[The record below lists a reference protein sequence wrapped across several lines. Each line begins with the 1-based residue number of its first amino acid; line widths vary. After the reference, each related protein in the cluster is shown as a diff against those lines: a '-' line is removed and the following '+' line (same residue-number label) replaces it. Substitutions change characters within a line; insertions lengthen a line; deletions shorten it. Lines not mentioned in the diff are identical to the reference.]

1 MENKKDNIEKTLSNK
16 GDEIT
21 NDSNV
26 TPEERKLLNATDSNS
41 GEDDDERLRE
51 SELDDT
57 DDDGTP
63 LNENSDDLSGR
74 DLDVPGEED
83 DDEDEDI
90 GEEDEE
96 NNSYSRE
103 KQDD

>member
-1 MENKKDNIEKTLSNK
+1 MENKKDNIEKTVSNK

-21 NDSNV
+21 NDNNV
-26 TPEERKLLNATDSNS
+26 TPEERSLLNATDSNS

-51 SELDDT
+51 SELDST
-57 DDDGTP
+57 DDEGTP
-63 LNENSDDLSGR
+63 LNENSNDLSGK
-74 DLDVPGEED
+74 DLDVPGAEG
-83 DDEDEDI
+83 DDEDEEL